1 MTTLKQILPGL
12 WIVPETV
19 QSVVAIGKQV
29 EFGKENPPHVT
40 LRAKDTAISWSFET
54 CESAVQFADKLAGL
68 IVIAAEAAA
77 KAGGG

>member
-29 EFGKENPPHVT
+29 EFGKENPPQVV
-40 LRAKDTAISWSFET
+40 LRTKETMISWVFET

-77 KAGGG
+77 KAGRG